1 MGKALGF
8 ALALV
13 LALALSATAEEVT
26 GKVTGIDR
34 ADCSFVLDDGTRLSA
49 SDNQLADLTL
59 GDKVQAAYE
68 TRADA
73 KVVTGLTR
81 LTRGTEWQWEDTR
94 GFSSKAGD
102 MIDRIQAG
110 D

>member
-8 ALALV
+8 AFALV
-13 LALALSATAEEVT
+13 LGLSLSAAAEEVT
-26 GKVTGIDR
+26 GKVTAIDR
-34 ADCSFVLDDGTRLSA
+34 AAGSFVLDDGTQLSA
-49 SDNQLADLTL
+49 SDSQLADLTL

-73 KVVTGLTR
+73 KIVTGLTR
-81 LTRGTEWQWEDTR
+81 LPGTAWRWDETR

-102 MIDRIQAG
+102 MVDRQQAE
-110 D
+110 